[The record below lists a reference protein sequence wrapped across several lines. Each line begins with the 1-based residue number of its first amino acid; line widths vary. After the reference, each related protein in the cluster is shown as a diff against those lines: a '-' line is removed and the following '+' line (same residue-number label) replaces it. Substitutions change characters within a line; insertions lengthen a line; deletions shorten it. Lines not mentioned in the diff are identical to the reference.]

1 MSSRS
6 LTQLED
12 GTLKC
17 RCEVTTSFLSFF
29 SFCKEVLVLHIS
41 ALLEIVM
48 AAILTLLLSDPTGS
62 LAVRSCRTQK
72 LSDWYTLLHNPSPNY
87 DKTLHCTQEAVYP
100 LYVTFSVLICLTLL
114 LSYRIRSFRL
124 LQVTF
129 LAKKHCSSVH
139 TKH

>member
-1 MSSRS
+1 MLTATSSRL

-12 GTLKC
+12 ETLLRNVDMKLQLHLC
-17 RCEVTTSFLSFF
+17 LFFFLFF
-29 SFCKEVLVLHIS
+29 FPSSFCKEVLVLHIS

-87 DKTLHCTQEAVYP
+87 DKMLHCTQEAVYP
-100 LYVTFSVLICLTLL
+100 LYVTFSVTIC
-114 LSYRIRSFRL
+114 
-124 LQVTF
+124 
-129 LAKKHCSSVH
+129 
-139 TKH
+139 